1 MYLPNSI
8 TSGRFAGAS
17 EEYILYWF
25 SKNDLVYSNEHKVI
39 FLHGH
44 THDKS
49 LSKGH
54 YTNPIGRKGNSFPL
68 QLQEI
73 EIH

>member
-1 MYLPNSI
+1 MYFPGQIS
-8 TSGRFAGAS
+8 SGRFAGAT

-25 SKNDLVYSNEHKVI
+25 SKNGLIYSNEHEIV

-44 THDKS
+44 THDQS
-49 LSKGH
+49 LAKGH

-68 QLQEI
+68 KLQEI
-73 EIH
+73 EIN